1 MRPLVLTWILM
12 LVVCAS
18 VACSPKKLGINR
30 MADAL
35 TSTASAFS
43 RDDDPEFV
51 RLAAPSTLK
60 MVEMLLDEQP
70 SHAGLLMTAC
80 SGFTQYAYGFLQ
92 LDAERAAVSDPA
104 SAAELRGR
112 AARMYE
118 RARGYC
124 LRVLELRHPGFA
136 AALNRNTQAALGQTV
151 RSDVPA
157 LFWMGVASGGSLS
170 LAENQL
176 RRIGELVLVR
186 ATLLRALELDETWE
200 HGAIHEVTI
209 ALDGLS
215 PFLGGSAARARQHFE
230 RAVTLSNG
238 TSAFAY
244 VTLASS
250 VAQPA
255 RDRAEFER
263 LLRAA
268 LAIDVSREPSLRV
281 ANLLAQRR
289 ARFLLSQVN
298 RLF

>member
-1 MRPLVLTWILM
+1 
-12 LVVCAS
+12 
-18 VACSPKKLGINR
+18 
-30 MADAL
+30 
-35 TSTASAFS
+35 
-43 RDDDPEFV
+43 
-51 RLAAPSTLK
+51 
-60 MVEMLLDEQP
+60 
-70 SHAGLLMTAC
+70 
-80 SGFTQYAYGFLQ
+80 
-92 LDAERAAVSDPA
+92 
-104 SAAELRGR
+104 
-112 AARMYE
+112 MYE

-124 LRVLELRHPGFA
+124 LRVLELQHPGFG
-136 AALNRNTQAALGQTV
+136 AALKTNTRAALGKTV
-151 RSDVPA
+151 RADVPA
-157 LFWMGVASGGSLS
+157 LFWMGVASGGGLS

-176 RRIGELVLVR
+176 RRLGDLALIR
-186 ATLLRALELDETWE
+186 ATFLRALELDETWE
-200 HGAIHEVTI
+200 RGAIHEVMI

-215 PFLGGSAARARQHFE
+215 PLIGGSAARARQHFD
-230 RAVTLSNG
+230 RAVALSNG
-238 TSAFAY
+238 ASAFAY

>member
-1 MRPLVLTWILM
+1 
-12 LVVCAS
+12 
-18 VACSPKKLGINR
+18 
-30 MADAL
+30 
-35 TSTASAFS
+35 
-43 RDDDPEFV
+43 
-51 RLAAPSTLK
+51 
-60 MVEMLLDEQP
+60 LL
-70 SHAGLLMTAC
+70 LTAC

-112 AARMYE
+112 AVRMYE

-124 LRVLELRHPGFA
+124 LRAIELRHPGFA
-136 AALNRNTQAALGQTV
+136 AALRQNAKTALAQTT
-151 RSDVPA
+151 RADVPA
-157 LFWMGVASGGSLS
+157 LFWMGVATGGALS

-176 RRIGELVLVR
+176 RRLGDLVVVR
-186 ATLLRALELDETWE
+186 ATFLRALELDETWE
-200 HGAIHEVTI
+200 GGAIHEAMI

-215 PFLGGSAARARQHFE
+215 PLLGGSAARARQHFE
-230 RAVTLSNG
+230 RAVALSNG
-238 TSAFAY
+238 ASAFAY

-255 RDRAEFER
+255 KDRAEFER

-268 LAIDVSREPSLRV
+268 LAVDVSREPSLRI

-289 ARFLLSQVN
+289 ARFLLSQMP